1 MGYRHT
7 MTCCTQGIRPTVP
20 VRWRGLD
27 GMVGVYWQAEGA
39 ADARGY
45 YLSPDPRIV
54 FFLNDVSSHI
64 LMSNRD
70 GGMAAHARPMMRA
83 LYVPAGVPIW
93 SSFTAAHHFS
103 HLDLHIH
110 RDRLLRFLGPSVG
123 ASDALSAL
131 GRPVETQDVPL
142 SSNLNQPGHN
152 SW

>member
-1 MGYRHT
+1 

-70 GGMAAHARPMMRA
+70 GGMAAHTRPMMRA

-93 SSFTAAHHFS
+93 SSFTAAHCP
-103 HLDLHIH
+103 LDACGCCALQH
-110 RDRLLRFLGPSVG
+110 RRRQAGES
-123 ASDALSAL
+123 
-131 GRPVETQDVPL
+131 RPCRVAVRQ
-142 SSNLNQPGHN
+142 S
-152 SW
+152 

>member
-1 MGYRHT
+1 MGYCHT

-54 FFLNDVSSHI
+54 FFLNDVSSHV

-70 GGMAAHARPMMRA
+70 GGVAAHAAAPPSKWSGSPATPRP
-83 LYVPAGVPIW
+83 P
-93 SSFTAAHHFS
+93 T
-103 HLDLHIH
+103 
-110 RDRLLRFLGPSVG
+110 
-123 ASDALSAL
+123 
-131 GRPVETQDVPL
+131 TQ
-142 SSNLNQPGHN
+142 
-152 SW
+152 